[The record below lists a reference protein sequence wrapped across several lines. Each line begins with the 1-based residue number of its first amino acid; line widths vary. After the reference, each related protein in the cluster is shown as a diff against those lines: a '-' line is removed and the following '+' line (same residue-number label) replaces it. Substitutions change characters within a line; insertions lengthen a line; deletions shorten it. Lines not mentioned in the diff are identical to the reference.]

1 MSTLLFGLILLGG
14 GYFGW
19 RYVRSQS
26 PAKRADLL
34 RRAGGGLALV
44 LALWLLLTG
53 RYLFA
58 LPLAFFGY
66 FALWRPLG
74 FSRKTD
80 QQAENVRLASVRT
93 ALLEMSLDQATGALA
108 GHVLAG
114 TFTGRELGGL
124 SRADLGQLWRE
135 CRAGEAQSRQLL
147 EAYLD
152 RRWPEWRA
160 EMPRGV
166 GNDGSS
172 GQSQSSSAAIRAP
185 MLRQEAF
192 EVLGLPNSA
201 GPDDIKTAHRNLMK
215 RLHPDQGGS
224 NYLAAKINEAKEVL
238 LGKKG

>member
-14 GYFGW
+14 GYFAL
-19 RYVRSQS
+19 RYFR
-26 PAKRADLL
+26 AATFEKRAELL
-34 RRAGGGLALV
+34 RRAGGALALA
-44 LALWLLLTG
+44 LALWLLLRG
-53 RYLFA
+53 SFLYA
-58 LPLAFFGY
+58 MPLAAVGY
-66 FALWRPLG
+66 FAIWRPFG
-74 FSRKTD
+74 FSRSAAQT
-80 QQAENVRLASVRT
+80 AENARLASVRT

-124 SRADLGQLWRE
+124 SRTDLAQLWRE

-160 EMPRGV
+160 EMPRGSGGDGGS
-166 GNDGSS
+166 GNAQS
-172 GQSQSSSAAIRAP
+172 GAAVVRGP
-185 MLRQEAF
+185 MTRQEAF
-192 EVLGLPNSA
+192 EVLGLPANA
-201 GPDDIKTAHRNLMK
+201 GLEESKSAHRNLMK

-238 LGKKG
+238 LGKRA